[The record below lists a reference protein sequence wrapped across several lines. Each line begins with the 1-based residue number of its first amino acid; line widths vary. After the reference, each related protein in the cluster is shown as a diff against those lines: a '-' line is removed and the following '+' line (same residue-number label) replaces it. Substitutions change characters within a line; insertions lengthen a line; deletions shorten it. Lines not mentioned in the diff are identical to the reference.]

1 MLAISACAAL
11 ILAAS
16 LLLGRGILDLLD
28 WPRPAWLA
36 GATGFAALVV
46 VAPFAI
52 RLPGRALTAAILVGA
67 LCALAALRLARRP
80 WPGDGREWPVGVAV
94 AAIAIALATLPF
106 LFNDRVGVL
115 GEGVYTN
122 DHAAQLYWAEW
133 LRSGFGPEPS
143 AVRFGYPIGPQ
154 ALAVIAAEVTGSSLV
169 SAFNGL
175 LLAIPALTGLTALA
189 ALGELRPGRRIAV
202 ASICAL
208 PYLAASFLA
217 QSAFKETAMALFV
230 LAFAIALAG
239 LARAGWRAVGVVGL
253 ILTAASVFI
262 FSIPGLAW
270 FALAVPIWLALEA
283 LWGSSPIDYRAAART
298 ISAHRV
304 AVAVGALV
312 VVGLAVIAVGPASA
326 FIEKIDDVQAS
337 AGRLGSPVFP
347 GEALGIWPEG
357 DFRIVRG
364 EVGGALVAAAL
375 GALAAAYGLWVL
387 ARRRQLALLAT
398 LIAGALVYAGARLF
412 AEIHVEAKA
421 LAVIAPL
428 VLLIGLRA
436 LLAPPPSGERRATTP
451 VRYAIGV
458 AVLACA
464 TLSTLLALR
473 SAPVGFDDRAA
484 GLERLGERAEG
495 ESVAF
500 LGVDRF
506 AGYRLRG
513 TLARAPAGYVP
524 EEIESRPEKRW
535 QQGDAADF
543 DTLDSG
549 KLDKFSYAITT
560 TAGFASA
567 PPRNFEPVLESG
579 DYTLWGRSGETPR
592 SRILEEAG
600 APGLVGCV
608 EPADREA
615 LASVFAIEPVLAG
628 PWRGPELVET
638 AAAGQE
644 NAFLAPATAT
654 ATLDVPRA
662 GTYELSL
669 QYHSQA
675 PLEVL
680 IDGEPV
686 AELPRSLDGMYID
699 GAGRGAFWP
708 AGELES
714 AGRGPVE
721 VEVRA
726 EAPTGLQ
733 EALGVE
739 RRVWLGELAAS
750 SAADPVARALTGD
763 CDAYVDHFRFV
774 RRGRGG

>member
-1 MLAISACAAL
+1 
-11 ILAAS
+11 
-16 LLLGRGILDLLD
+16 
-28 WPRPAWLA
+28 
-36 GATGFAALVV
+36 
-46 VAPFAI
+46 
-52 RLPGRALTAAILVGA
+52 
-67 LCALAALRLARRP
+67 
-80 WPGDGREWPVGVAV
+80 
-94 AAIAIALATLPF
+94 
-106 LFNDRVGVL
+106 VL
-115 GEGVYTN
+115 GEGIYTN

-154 ALAVIAAEVTGSSLV
+154 AVAVIAAEVTGSSLV
-169 SAFNGL
+169 DSFNGL
-175 LLAIPALTGLTALA
+175 LLAIPALTGLAALA
-189 ALGELRPGRRIAV
+189 ALGELAPGRRIAV

-230 LAFAIALAG
+230 LAFALALAA
-239 LARAGWRAVGVVGL
+239 LARAGWRAVCVVGL
-253 ILTAASVFI
+253 ILAAASVFT

-283 LWGSSPIDYRAAART
+283 LWGDGPIDPRAAAEA
-298 ISAHRV
+298 ISEHRL
-304 AVAVGALV
+304 AVGIGAV
-312 VVGLAVIAVGPASA
+312 VAIALAVIAIGPATA

-364 EVGGALVAAAL
+364 EVGGGLVAAMV
-375 GALAAAYGLWVL
+375 GALAAAYGVWILI
-387 ARRRQLALLAT
+387 RRRQLALPAMLV
-398 LIAGALVYAGARLF
+398 AGALVYAGARLF

-428 VLLIGLRA
+428 VLLVSLRA
-436 LLAPPPSGERRATTP
+436 LFAPATNDQRRTTTTI
-451 VRYAIGV
+451 RTAAGI

-473 SAPVGFDDRAA
+473 SAPVGFDDRAL

-535 QQGDAADF
+535 QQGDPADF
-543 DTLDSG
+543 DSLDSG
-549 KLDKFSYAITT
+549 KLDKFRYAITT
-560 TAGFASA
+560 GAAYASA
-567 PPRNFEPVLESG
+567 PPRNFEPLLEAEDYVLWRRG
-579 DYTLWGRSGETPR
+579 GETPR
-592 SRILEEAG
+592 SRVLDEAG
-600 APGLVGCV
+600 APGVVDCV
-608 EPADREA
+608 EPAWRDA
-615 LASVFAIEPVLAG
+615 LASVFALEPALAG
-628 PWRGPELVET
+628 PWRGPEPVET

-644 NAFLAPATAT
+644 EAFLAPATAT
-654 ATLDVPRA
+654 AILDLPRSGA
-662 GTYELSL
+662 YELSL

-680 IDGEPV
+680 VDGEPV
-686 AELPRSLDGMYID
+686 AELPPSLDGMYID

-708 AGELES
+708 AGELE
-714 AGRGPVE
+714 AADRGPVE

-726 EAPTGLQ
+726 EAPSGLQ

-750 SAADPVARALTGD
+750 SAADPVIRTVRGS
-763 CDAYVDHFRFV
+763 CDAYVDHFRFL
-774 RRGRGG
+774 RSGGSR

>member
-1 MLAISACAAL
+1 MVGL
-11 ILAAS
+11 ILAA
-16 LLLGRGILDLLD
+16 
-28 WPRPAWLA
+28 
-36 GATGFAALVV
+36 
-46 VAPFAI
+46 
-52 RLPGRALTAAILVGA
+52 
-67 LCALAALRLARRP
+67 
-80 WPGDGREWPVGVAV
+80 
-94 AAIAIALATLPF
+94 
-106 LFNDRVGVL
+106 
-115 GEGVYTN
+115 
-122 DHAAQLYWAEW
+122 
-133 LRSGFGPEPS
+133 
-143 AVRFGYPIGPQ
+143 
-154 ALAVIAAEVTGSSLV
+154 
-169 SAFNGL
+169 
-175 LLAIPALTGLTALA
+175 
-189 ALGELRPGRRIAV
+189 
-202 ASICAL
+202 
-208 PYLAASFLA
+208 
-217 QSAFKETAMALFV
+217 
-230 LAFAIALAG
+230 
-239 LARAGWRAVGVVGL
+239 
-253 ILTAASVFI
+253 ASVFT

-298 ISAHRV
+298 ISAHRI

-312 VVGLAVIAVGPASA
+312 VVALAVIAVGPASA

-364 EVGGALVAAAL
+364 EVGGALVATAL

-428 VLLIGLRA
+428 VLLDRPAGAPRPDRRA
-436 LLAPPPSGERRATTP
+436 ASGERRAPPATP
-451 VRYAIGV
+451 SAWLCSPAPPSQPCSR
-458 AVLACA
+458 CA
-464 TLSTLLALR
+464 A
-473 SAPVGFDDRAA
+473 APVGFDDRAA

-560 TAGFASA
+560 TAAYASA

-579 DYTLWGRSGETPR
+579 DYTLWRRSGETPR
-592 SRILEEAG
+592 SRVLEEAG

-628 PWRGPELVET
+628 PWRGPEPVET

-644 NAFLAPATAT
+644 DAFLAPATAT
-654 ATLDVPRA
+654 ATLDLPRA

-686 AELPRSLDGMYID
+686 AELPPSLDGMYID